1 MSIGEHIKLTDL
13 IGQDTSRCK
22 AFQVFFGSPR
32 SLRHKDLT
40 TEESNRIKDFVIEN
54 DIQLFSHAAY
64 VFNIAKYSVY
74 KKGIKDEYDEAL
86 DMLNNAMLNRAIN
99 ELENIAKCGGIG
111 SVFHV
116 GKHLI
121 KMKKGDYPVNTRPF
135 ENNMLNF
142 IKDVIDNTNSIN
154 SCFIL
159 ETAAGQGTELLTSIE
174 ELGNFYNRF
183 SNKYKKRVKI
193 CIDTC
198 HIFSCG
204 ADICHNSTGVISDI
218 EKYIGWGNIILIH
231 MNDSSTGLNSRVD
244 RHQNLNKG
252 YITGIGKKSDGLRG
266 FAKECFNRGLPLV
279 LETPAKT
286 ISARSKDVTILEE
299 WCHD

>member
-13 IGQDTSRCK
+13 IKQDTSRCK

-32 SLRHKDLT
+32 SLRHKELSN
-40 TEESNRIKDFVIEN
+40 EELSEITKFVKEN

-64 VFNIAKYSVY
+64 VFNIAKYNSY
-74 KKGIKDEYDEAL
+74 KKIKKDEYDKAL
-86 DMLNNAMLNRAIN
+86 DMLNNAMLERAIN
-99 ELENIAKCGGIG
+99 ELNNISKCGGIG

-121 KMKKGDYPVNTRPF
+121 KVKKHDPPVNTVPF
-135 ENNMLNF
+135 EDNMFHF
-142 IKDVIDNTNSIN
+142 IKDVIDNTSNLNSY
-154 SCFIL
+154 FIL

-174 ELGNFYNRF
+174 QIGKFYNRF
-183 SNKYKKRVKI
+183 NSKYMKRVKI

-204 ADICHNSTGVISDI
+204 ADICNNYKMIISNID
-218 EKYIGWGNIILIH
+218 KYIGWNNIIIIH
-231 MNDSSTGLNSRVD
+231 MNDSSTCLGSRVD

-252 YITGIGKKSDGLRG
+252 YITEMGKSNYGLSS
-266 FAKECFNRGLPLV
+266 FAKYCYDIGLPLI
-279 LETPAKT
+279 LETPDKT
-286 ISARSKDVTILEE
+286 AYARIKDIDILEK
-299 WCHD
+299 WCL

>member
-13 IGQDTSRCK
+13 VKQDTSKCK

-32 SLRHKDLT
+32 SLRIKEMTDEEYT
-40 TEESNRIKDFVIEN
+40 TIRDFVIEN
-54 DIQLFSHAAY
+54 EIQLFSHAAY
-64 VFNIAKYSVY
+64 VFNIAKYSSH
-74 KKGIKDEYDEAL
+74 KKGAKDEYDEAL
-86 DMLNNAMLNRAIN
+86 DMLNNAMLHRAIN
-99 ELENIAKCGGIG
+99 ELDNISRCGGIG

-121 KMKKGDYPVNTRPF
+121 KTKKGDTAPNTKPF
-135 ENNMLNF
+135 EDNMYHF
-142 IKDVIDNTNSIN
+142 IKDVIDNTKKLN

-159 ETAAGQGTELLTSIE
+159 ETAAGQGTELLTSIIE
-174 ELGNFYNRF
+174 IGGFYNRF

-198 HIFSCG
+198 HIFACG
-204 ADICHNSTGVISDI
+204 ADICNNSSNIIADI
-218 EKYIGWGNIILIH
+218 DKYIGWDNVIIVH
-231 MNDSSTGLNSRVD
+231 MNDSATQVGSRVD

-252 YITGIGKKSDGLRG
+252 FITDSGKSPGGLMT
-266 FAKECFNRGLPLV
+266 FAKHCYDRGLPLV

-286 ISARSKDVTILEE
+286 TTARGNDVDILCD
-299 WCHD
+299 WCYK